1 MMDPNA
7 PLSELAGGDSAEGTI
22 GRGGDRQE
30 RGKRYLERAEREK
43 REREQRAES
52 REQRAESREQRVGR
66 VWLAN
71 NWFP

>member
-1 MMDPNA
+1 MMNPNA

-22 GRGGDRQE
+22 GRGGGDRQE

-52 REQRAESREQRVGR
+52 REQRAESRE
-66 VWLAN
+66 
-71 NWFP
+71 